1 MQLNLKTCVSQWQD
15 WIRSEKRLSKNTVNS
30 YKIDLR
36 LFLDFLSEHLNKNI
50 TLEDL
55 INLEDDEIT
64 SWFSYRLEK
73 QNSHRSN
80 ARALSS
86 IKSFI
91 NFLFKKK
98 EIKISNLIKKKGPKF
113 ENTLPRPISENQ
125 VILMLKELNLET
137 KQWVSKR
144 NLSII
149 FLMWGYGLRIGETL
163 NLKVKDFNNPD
174 LQIIGKGG
182 KLRLIP
188 IQKFIF
194 NYIKA
199 MIEERPFSSDPDSYL
214 FLGEKGKKL
223 QASIIQKLI
232 RNLRKKL
239 LLPENTSPHSL
250 RHTFATTL
258 LENKVDLRSIQEL
271 LGHSSLSSTQKYTSV
286 SSKRL
291 KSILEVYHPRS
302 K

>member
-1 MQLNLKTCVSQWQD
+1 METLPF
-15 WIRSEKRLSKNTVNS
+15 
-30 YKIDLR
+30 
-36 LFLDFLSEHLNKNI
+36 FLDFLSEHFNKNI

-64 SWFSYRLEK
+64 SWFSYRLVK

-80 ARALSS
+80 ARSLSS

-98 EIKISNLIKKKGPKF
+98 EIKISNIMKKKGPKF

-125 VILMLKELNLET
+125 IIRMLRELNLEE
-137 KQWVSKR
+137 KKWVSKR

-163 NLKVKDFNNPD
+163 NLKIKDFNNPD
-174 LQIIGKGG
+174 LQIVGKGG
-182 KLRLIP
+182 KMRLIP

-194 NYIKA
+194 DYVKS
-199 MIEERPFSSDPDSYL
+199 MIDERPFSNDPDSYL
-214 FLGEKGKKL
+214 FLGEKGKRL

-258 LENKVDLRSIQEL
+258 LENMVDLRSIQEL

-291 KSILEVYHPRS
+291 KSILEAYHPRS